1 MAADQEAIVTT
12 FMDLWGDGTLEH
24 PQVDEIVEMFTDDAV
39 WQLWVP
45 GGPTLRG
52 REAIRKD
59 IARQGRFATHM
70 RCGPIHLSSTDRVVF
85 TERLDTFRSGEV
97 TVQHALVAVFEL
109 EPDGRIS
116 AWREYFDPGD
126 VDRQLKAAGASVP
139 RVGT

>member
-1 MAADQEAIVTT
+1 VAAAQEEVVSR
-12 FMDLWGDGTLEH
+12 FMRLWGDGTVEL
-24 PQVDEIVEMFTDDAV
+24 PAVDAIVEMLTEDAV

-52 REAIRKD
+52 RAAIRRD
-59 IARQGRFATHM
+59 IGRQVTFATHM
-70 RCGPIHLSSTDRVVF
+70 RCGPTRVASTDTTVF

-109 EPDGRIS
+109 EPDGLIS

-126 VDRQLKAAGASVP
+126 VDRQLRTAGGSVP
-139 RVGT
+139 RADT